1 MRTKLL
7 IILFTL
13 NYILSYSQDFGR
25 IKIDSKLQV
34 KYSDTLKNIKERLTG
49 KWKYLGK
56 RANGNLKD
64 TVEVS
69 FRNGKKTVII
79 VENGILYELTGN
91 KKKEANYF
99 YEITYSFENKR
110 GYYNK
115 NKKYP
120 EQGITEINEHS
131 SFPKV
136 IFYKTKF
143 GIFFDNFMVND
154 RFYEIKKLTFNR
166 LVLENGKEYLKLK

>member
-1 MRTKLL
+1 MKTKFL

-13 NYILSYSQDFGR
+13 NYIFSYSQDFER

-56 RANGNLKD
+56 KANGSLKD
-64 TVEVS
+64 TIGVS
-69 FRNGKKTVII
+69 FRNDKKTLII
-79 VENGILYELTGN
+79 VENGYLYEITGN
-91 KKKEANYF
+91 KKKEADYF

-115 NKKYP
+115 NKKYH
-120 EQGITEINEHS
+120 EQGITEINEHP
-131 SFPKV
+131 SFPKI
-136 IFYKTKF
+136 IFYKNRF
-143 GIFFDNFMVND
+143 GIFFSNFIENN